1 VRNLKDLF
9 APKWCRI
16 RRFSELL
23 IIKDLAWA
31 ISRRTMK
38 KRQVACRLGVNLHGR
53 DYNLIDSG
61 CQGKTEGPV
70 LAGPFK
76 S

>member
-1 VRNLKDLF
+1 MRILKELF
-9 APKWCRI
+9 APKQCKI
-16 RRFSELL
+16 RRFSELRIL
-23 IIKDLAWA
+23 KDLAEE